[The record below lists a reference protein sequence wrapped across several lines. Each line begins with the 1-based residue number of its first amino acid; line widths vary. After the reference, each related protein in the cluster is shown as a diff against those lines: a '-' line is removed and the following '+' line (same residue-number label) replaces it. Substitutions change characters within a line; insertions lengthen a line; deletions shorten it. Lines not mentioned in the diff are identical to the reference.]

1 MSTGTTQT
9 LQAQKS
15 ALETEVRDLQ
25 LQMKELERVEQ
36 TYEKEYLDKKNYPAD
51 KGLFYKLGLHS
62 VQDFTIAV
70 FCVSYVFFA
79 VVMILYGTMVSNTKF
94 TTFFIMFLVMIV
106 IGLLFGFALIRYG

>member
-106 IGLLFGFALIRYG
+106 LGLLFGFALIRYG